1 MDPRL
6 RGATVSAVDRADL
19 SSREPLELGRRAFAG
34 HAWASAHAQL
44 AVADAAQPLEVD
56 DLEHLAIAAH
66 MLGRSDDATR
76 AWERAYQAAVR
87 GGDFARAIRD
97 AFHLVMGFGQRGDVA
112 QASGWFGRASGLVE
126 KIGPDSVEPGY
137 LLIPQALRALDGGDS
152 SAAFALFDQAAAI
165 AARFDDP
172 DLSTLG
178 RLGRGQSLIALG
190 ETARGVAFL
199 DEAMVAVTAGEVSP
213 INAGIIYC
221 AAIEA
226 FQAIFDLRRA
236 QEWTTALSRWCD
248 DQPDLVPFRGRCL
261 VYRAELM
268 QFHGRWEEASEEARR
283 AENWMSRPPI
293 EPAIGEAYYQQAE
306 LHRLRGD
313 DESAERSYRSASQ
326 WGRRPDPGLALL
338 RLGQGD
344 TAAAASSIRRAIDEA
359 DEFSRPRLLEACVE
373 IMLGGHDV
381 PAARVAADEL
391 TRRAATFEATLPR
404 AIAVRADGSVGLAE
418 GDARAALALLRRAWD
433 LWLELDAPYESARVR
448 IQIALACRSL
458 GDAETADLELGAA
471 RAVLAQL
478 GAVRDVAQ
486 VDELIARTEAVR
498 DSPLS
503 PREIEVL
510 RLLAHG
516 RTNREIAAELGIS
529 ERTVDRHVSNLFAK
543 LDVSTRSAATAHAY
557 EHRLV

>member
-1 MDPRL
+1 
-6 RGATVSAVDRADL
+6 VSAVDRADV

-34 HAWASAHAQL
+34 RAWASAHAQL
-44 AVADAAQPLEVD
+44 AAADAAQLLELD
-56 DLEHLAIAAH
+56 DLERLAIAAH

-76 AWERAYQAAVR
+76 AWERAHQTAVR
-87 GGDFARAIRD
+87 DGDFARAIRD
-97 AFHLVMGFGQRGDVA
+97 AFHLIMGFGQRGESA
-112 QASGWFGRASGLVE
+112 QASGWFARAAGLVE
-126 KIGPDSVEPGY
+126 KVGRDSVEPGY
-137 LLIPQALRALDGGDS
+137 LLIPQALRALDTGDP
-152 SAAFALFDQAAAI
+152 SAAFALFDQTAAI
-165 AARFDDP
+165 AAKFDDP

-178 RLGRGQSLIALG
+178 RLGRGQSLIAMG

-213 INAGIIYC
+213 INAGIVYC

-268 QFHGRWEEASEEARR
+268 QFHGLWQEASEEARR
-283 AENWMSRPPI
+283 AEDWMSRPPI
-293 EPAIGEAYYQQAE
+293 EPAIGEAHYQQAE

-313 DESAERSYRSASQ
+313 DAAAERNYRSASQ

-338 RLGQGD
+338 RLAQGD
-344 TAAAASSIRRAIDEA
+344 AAAAASSIRRAIEEA
-359 DEFSRPRLLEACVE
+359 DELTRPRLLEACVE
-373 IMLGGHDV
+373 VMLGGHDV

-391 TRRAATFEATLPR
+391 TRRAAAFDATLPR
-404 AIAVRADGSVGLAE
+404 AIAVRADGTVRLAE
-418 GDARAALALLRRAWD
+418 GDARAALALLRRSWD

-448 IQIALACRSL
+448 IQIGLACRVL

-478 GAVRDVAQ
+478 GAVRDVAR
-486 VDELIARTEAVR
+486 VDELIARTEALR

-503 PREIEVL
+503 PREVEVL
-510 RLLAHG
+510 RLLARG
-516 RTNREIAAELGIS
+516 RTNREIAGELGIS

-543 LDVSTRSAATAHAY
+543 LDVSTRSAATAYAY